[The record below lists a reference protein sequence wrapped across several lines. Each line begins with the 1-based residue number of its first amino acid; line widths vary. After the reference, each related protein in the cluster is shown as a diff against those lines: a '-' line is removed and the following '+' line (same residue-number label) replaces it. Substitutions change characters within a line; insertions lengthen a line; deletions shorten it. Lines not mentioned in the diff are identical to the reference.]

1 MRGVLIMSVVG
12 AAIAYAAVWAGVEH
26 VWVAALLTF
35 GITVVATLAAGYG
48 HAAAIRGLLLSL
60 WAVIALSF
68 AGGDEPAL
76 EFSAA
81 YLLGGVAAAAIMLV
95 KTRLPGDV
103 GRADAAAPPQSA
115 PRALAEIVRSKLGV
129 FALVRAVAVGLATVL
144 GIEFFPD
151 HPIWP
156 ALTVLIVLRAQPGE
170 AFSIGALRTLG
181 TLAGVLAAEAVISV
195 ANGAS
200 SVVVA
205 AFLAAAFLM
214 LALQKVNYAVFA
226 LFLTMV
232 LVLSQELLGAAAA
245 AAASDR
251 FLATLLGPPSPSW
264 GSGSG
269 SGRCAATGPDR
280 PRRPDASTDLA
291 SAGAPFDVGL
301 PADPRRQVAERSR
314 LGCGGLVS
322 GGVWC
327 GAQVRFEPCVDLHG
341 GPASGPARDR
351 LAVGKQRQRWHR

>member
-1 MRGVLIMSVVG
+1 MWERVRELLALDLAKVDLRRGALGLVAVVLAIIFIAAFGTVGMAAGLAALFAFAADAPGPTGDRVRGVLIMSVVG
-12 AAIAYAAVWAGVEH
+12 AAIAYVAVWAGVEH

-103 GRADAAAPPQSA
+103 GGADAAAPPQSA

-232 LVLSQELLGAAAA
+232 LVLSQELLGDDAD

-251 FLATLLGPPSPSW
+251 FLATLLGSAIAFLGIGIGLWTVRRHGAGPSPS
-264 GSGSG
+264 S
-269 SGRCAATGPDR
+269 
-280 PRRPDASTDLA
+280 
-291 SAGAPFDVGL
+291 
-301 PADPRRQVAERSR
+301 
-314 LGCGGLVS
+314 
-322 GGVWC
+322 
-327 GAQVRFEPCVDLHG
+327 
-341 GPASGPARDR
+341 
-351 LAVGKQRQRWHR
+351 